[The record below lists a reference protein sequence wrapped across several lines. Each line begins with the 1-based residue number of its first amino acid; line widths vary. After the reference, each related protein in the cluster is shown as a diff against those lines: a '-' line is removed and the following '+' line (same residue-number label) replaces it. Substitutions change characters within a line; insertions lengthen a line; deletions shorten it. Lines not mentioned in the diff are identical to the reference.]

1 VSYARA
7 SDRAELRETPDPSG
21 LPQPAAGPGK
31 VLIWDVPIR
40 VFHLLFALCCVAALG
55 LAVVGED
62 SSRLF
67 ALHMIFGIAAA
78 FLLVVRLA
86 IAVVDGRHNRLRT
99 MVFSPRETLAYFTGI
114 VTGSARRYDVHNPAT
129 SLVALA
135 MFAFVPILLWTG
147 LAPEREAA
155 DELHSLL
162 AYGLLVLIAA
172 HLAGLVV
179 HTLRHREN
187 IATAMVTGRKRAAPS
202 TALPTARQAWGA
214 ALLFACLAWMGLLF
228 ASYDATVQTVTVPV
242 IGTSIH
248 LAVTERVG
256 ESERGD

>member
-7 SDRAELRETPDPSG
+7 SDRSELRETPDLSG
-21 LPQPAAGPGK
+21 LPQQEVDPAK
-31 VLIWDVPIR
+31 VLIWDIPIR
-40 VFHLLFALCCVAALG
+40 VFHALFALCCVAALG

-67 ALHMIFGIAAA
+67 ALHMVFGIAAA
-78 FLLVVRLA
+78 FLLAVRLI
-86 IAVVDGRHNRLRT
+86 IAVVGGRHNRLRT
-99 MVFSPRETLAYFTGI
+99 MMFSPRETLAYFAGI

-129 SLVALA
+129 SLVALT

-147 LAPEREAA
+147 LAPELEAA
-155 DELHSLL
+155 DELHALL

-187 IATAMVTGRKRAAPS
+187 IATAMLTGRKRAAPRS
-202 TALPTARQAWGA
+202 ALPSARQAWGA
-214 ALLFACLAWMGLLF
+214 ALLVVSVTWIGLLF
-228 ASYDATVQTVTVPV
+228 ASYDASVQTVTLPV
-242 IGTSIH
+242 IGTTITLEVTDTAD
-248 LAVTERVG
+248 LAE
-256 ESERGD
+256 ELD